1 MTKSA
6 QLANNFVRAS
16 IARQKAS
23 QLEADVVEPNTI
35 AVARLNN
42 SSAMKLNAPVMS
54 AWIRANRKHALIS
67 AKPRKILA
75 VG

>member
-6 QLANNFVRAS
+6 LLANTFVRAS
-16 IARQKAS
+16 IAHQKAS

-42 SSAMKLNAPVMS
+42 SSAMKPNAPVMS
-54 AWIRANRKHALIS
+54 AWIHANQKHALIS
-67 AKPRKILA
+67 AKPRRILT